1 MDGKIQNDCVLN
13 NSNVDG
19 FEFYNEYNEYSDD
32 DDDDGGG
39 NSNIDAAGGNNI
51 DAGGNS
57 NIDVAGN
64 CAIGNNKNKWES
76 LKKEYASWSSITD
89 GDDEDA
95 INNNNDCNT
104 NNNDFEVPVSF
115 EQLYTTFQELTDKF
129 GFQKDNM
136 ENMYHHFLTQLD
148 SRASRMSCSMALMSL
163 HSNYIGGEQAN
174 YKKWFFSCQLDLDEE
189 YGFNNIKLHGS
200 SMKRNLEFAKKNGVN
215 LKKNLKIMGKNG
227 GKKKY
232 ELDQYPSNNNNPINE
247 KNKPDKNKLN
257 TLQNANYKWKLKMKS
272 LSPLQMARQITLYL
286 LCWGEANNIR
296 FAPECLCFIFKC
308 CLDYDEYKETH
319 TKHNNFES
327 KSDENNLKVKT
338 EHDEYTY
345 LNNVITP
352 IYSFLKDQRYEK
364 FENQQQQKL
373 IKNSKDHKNVIGYDD
388 INQLFW
394 YPEGIEQIV
403 LQNGERLVDKP
414 FNQRYLFF
422 QEIQWEKV
430 FYKTYREKR
439 SWMHCC
445 INFNRIWIIHFT
457 SFWYFTSF
465 NSPTLYT
472 KNYNQQL
479 NNGPILQVRLTII
492 SFAGSIACI
501 VQLLATLM
509 EFSFVPREWPGA
521 QYLWKRFLGLSFLLL
536 VNFAPTIYILGW
548 HNLDEISKICQ
559 ILAIVQFCISLLTS
573 VFFSIRPLGGLF
585 KSYLKRG
592 KHKRR
597 YVSSQTFTASFPQLT
612 GRPKYFSCG
621 LWFSVFLCKFIESYF
636 FLTLS
641 LRDPIRVLS
650 ILDMSRCKGDALIP
664 VKWVCHLQPK
674 VTLFLMIFTDLMLFF
689 LDTYLWYIICN
700 CFFSIGLSFSLGTSI
715 LTPWKNIYSRLPK
728 RIFSKLIAT
737 NQSKMQSQPVML
749 VSQIWNAIIISL
761 FREHLLDSSHVNK
774 LVYQKV
780 QYYEVENHNNVSLK
794 SPSFFVA
801 EDDSTFKSTEYFVK
815 NSEAQ
820 RRLSFFAQSLST
832 PINEPIPV
840 EWMPTFTV
848 LVPHYSEKILL
859 TLTEVIKQKD
869 PNTKLTL
876 LEYLKN
882 LYPHEWEC
890 YVKDTKILAYAFG
903 YLDKPQTHTEKT
915 KNSETE
921 NNNFIQ
927 NNIDDLPFYSVG
939 FNTSNKEFILRT
951 CIWASLRCQTLYRT
965 VSGFQNYSRA
975 IKLLYRVETPW
986 IMQTHGDD
994 LQALD
999 LELEKMANR
1008 KFKMIVAMQRYA
1020 KFSEEELKA
1029 TEFMLKAYPH
1039 MKISYLEE
1047 VENKKTHQTEYFSCL
1062 IDGFCVKLN
1071 KSGKRKPLYRIK
1083 LSGNPILGDGK
1094 SDNQNHSIVFYR
1106 GEYIQVIDA
1115 NQDNYYE
1122 ECLKIRSLLSE
1133 FEELDMDN
1141 VLPYIPELENKNE
1154 KAPVAI
1160 VGAREY
1166 IFSENIGVLG
1176 DIAAGKEQTFGTLF
1190 ARTLAEIG
1198 GKLHYGHP
1206 DFLNAI
1212 FMTTRGGIS
1221 KSQKGLHLNED
1232 IYAGITAV
1240 CRGGRIKHS
1249 DYYQCGK
1256 GRDLG
1261 FGSILNFT
1269 SKIGAGMGEQLL
1281 SREYYYLG
1289 TQLPLDRFL
1298 SFFYAHPGFHLN
1310 NLFISLS
1317 VQLFFVLLL
1326 NVGAMNHELVKCF
1339 YNKDAPITDLEQPLG
1354 CYNMKPVLN
1363 WVTIFVLSIFIVFF
1377 IAFCPLLIQEI
1388 LERGIW
1394 KSFSRFFH
1402 HLSSFAP
1409 IFEVFVCQIYSNA
1422 LISDMSFGSAKY
1434 ISTGRGF
1441 AISRIAFPELYS
1453 KFTTC
1458 SIYTGAK
1465 IFLMLLFAII
1475 SMWQPALLWF
1485 VITLFSLTSAPFFFN
1500 PHQFSFKEFFID
1512 YKKLL
1517 QWFSDGNSKFV
1528 ENSWS
1533 NYTKLM
1539 RARYCGFKKKV
1550 IGDVSERQ
1558 PFESTVVGKSDMVL
1572 TEIVAPFFVC
1582 VFSLSAY
1589 LFVNSQTGVL
1599 NAEPTM
1605 ISVRLIL
1612 VTMLPILLNLLVLV
1626 IFFCLS
1632 ICVGPVLNLVL
1643 PQFNTVVAC
1652 ICHFSSVFIYLLTFD
1667 LIFILEGFNVTRSLT
1682 LIITAINV
1690 QQFLFRVCTLFF
1702 MTKEFKNCNSN
1713 IAWWSGKWFTTR
1725 LGWAVIGQPVR
1736 EFIVKVME
1744 SSYFAADFILS
1755 HALLFLQTPLV
1766 FTPFIDTFH
1775 SMVLYWLTPKQ
1786 VVFKK
1791 VSFNKKVNRQ
1801 RNQTCRR
1808 YLVLYFVNTTLLLSF
1823 FSMPL
1828 VMNKMGFQHEVLLF
1842 AENLNNIGAL
1852 EVSKLFQPNKQEN
1865 NDTGTAFPLN
1875 RSKNNTS

>member
-1 MDGKIQNDCVLN
+1 MAEDGMDEQGQTPLSSNDSDVGELDYYN
-13 NSNVDG
+13 DYQDYNAYDNDIGSGSNTGATDQ
-19 FEFYNEYNEYSDD
+19 D
-32 DDDDGGG
+32 
-39 NSNIDAAGGNNI
+39 
-51 DAGGNS
+51 
-57 NIDVAGN
+57 
-64 CAIGNNKNKWES
+64 NNKNNQKKKSGKWES
-76 LKKEYASWSSITD
+76 LKEEFASWTPTSD
-89 GDDEDA
+89 DDEGA
-95 INNNNDCNT
+95 NNNSDDGNDDNRYDECK
-104 NNNDFEVPVSF
+104 VPVSF
-115 EQLYTTFQELTDKF
+115 EQLYTIFLTLTQKF

-136 ENMYHHFLTQLD
+136 ENMYHHLLTQLD
-148 SRASRMSCSMALMSL
+148 SRASRMSCSMALISL

-174 YKKWFFSCQLDLDEE
+174 YKKWYFSCQLDLDEE
-189 YGFNNIKLHGS
+189 FGFNNIKLHGS
-200 SMKRNLEFAKKNGVN
+200 AMKRNLKIAKKNGTD
-215 LKKNLKIMGKNG
+215 LKKNLKNLKMM
-227 GKKKY
+227 
-232 ELDQYPSNNNNPINE
+232 E
-247 KNKPDKNKLN
+247 KNNGKIEMVKEDNNISNKSDIKMSKLK
-257 TLQNANYKWKLKMKS
+257 NANYKWKLKMKS
-272 LSPLQMARQITLYL
+272 LSLIQMARQIALYL

-296 FAPECLCFIFKC
+296 YAPECLCFIFKC
-308 CLDYDEYKETH
+308 CLDYDEYT
-319 TKHNNFES
+319 ES
-327 KSDENNLKVKT
+327 QLQLQRDDIKKNKPSEKIQIKK
-338 EHDEYTY
+338 DEYTY

-352 IYSFLKDQRYEK
+352 IYTFLRDQRYEK
-364 FENQQQQKL
+364 SENRKQKL
-373 IKNSKDHKNVIGYDD
+373 IKNTKDHQNVIGYDD
-388 INQLFW
+388 VNQLFW
-394 YPEGIEQIV
+394 YPEGIEKIV
-403 LQNGERLVDKP
+403 LKNGARLVDKP
-414 FNQRYLFF
+414 FNQRYLYL

-430 FYKTYREKR
+430 FYKTYKEKR

-445 INFNRIWIIHFT
+445 LNFNRIWIIHFT

-479 NNGPILQVRLTII
+479 NNGPILQVRLTVF

-509 EFSFVPREWPGA
+509 EVSFVPRTWPGA
-521 QYLWKRFLGLSFLLL
+521 QYLWKRFLGLVLLLL
-536 VNFAPTIYILGW
+536 VNFAPTVYILGW
-548 HNLDEISKICQ
+548 YELDQVSQTCL
-559 ILAIVQFCISLLTS
+559 ILSIVQFCISLLTCI
-573 VFFSIRPLGGLF
+573 FFSIRPLGGLF
-585 KSYLKRG
+585 RSYLKKD

-597 YVSSQTFTASFPQLT
+597 YVSSQTFTASFPKLT
-612 GRPKYFSCG
+612 GRPKFFSYG

-650 ILDMSRCKGDALIP
+650 ILDMSRCKGDAFVP
-664 VKWVCHLQPK
+664 AKWVCHLQPK
-674 VTLFLMIFTDLMLFF
+674 VTLCLMIFTDLILFF
-689 LDTYLWYIICN
+689 LDTYLWYIVCN

-728 RIFSKLIAT
+728 RIFSKVIAT
-737 NQSKMQSQPVML
+737 NQLKMQSQPVML

-761 FREHLLDSSHVNK
+761 FREHLLDISHVNK
-774 LVYQKV
+774 LIYQKV
-780 QYYEVENHNNVSLK
+780 HYYEIINQNNISLK

-859 TLTEVIKQKD
+859 TLREVIMQED

-876 LEYLKN
+876 LEYLKH
-882 LYPHEWEC
+882 LYPHEWE
-890 YVKDTKILAYAFG
+890 YFVKDTKILAYAFG
-903 YLDKPQTHTEKT
+903 YLKNPEKQTEKDPNSKM
-915 KNSETE
+915 KNE
-921 NNNFIQ
+921 NYIQ
-927 NNIDDLPFYSVG
+927 NNIDDLPFYSIG
-939 FNTSNKEFILRT
+939 FNSSSEEFKLRT

-975 IKLLYRVETPW
+975 IKLLYRIETPW

-994 LQALD
+994 IEALD
-999 LELEKMANR
+999 TELEKMANR

-1020 KFSEEELKA
+1020 TFSEDELKA
-1029 TEFMLKAYPH
+1029 TEFMLETFPH

-1047 VENKKTHQTEYFSCL
+1047 VANETTHEVEYFSCL
-1062 IDGFCVKLN
+1062 IDGFCEKLEN
-1071 KSGKRKPLYRIK
+1071 SGKRKPLYRIK

-1122 ECLKIRSLLSE
+1122 ECLKIRSVLSE
-1133 FEELDMDN
+1133 FEELSVEN
-1141 VLPYIPELENKNE
+1141 VLPYIPELEYKNE
-1154 KAPVAI
+1154 EAPVAI

-1221 KSQKGLHLNED
+1221 KAQKGLHLNED
-1232 IYAGITAV
+1232 IYAGMTAV

-1326 NVGAMNHELVKCF
+1326 NLGAMNHELVSCF
-1339 YNKDAPITDLEQPLG
+1339 YNKDAPITDLERPLG

-1402 HLSSFAP
+1402 HLTSFAP

-1422 LISDMSFGSAKY
+1422 LITDMSFGSAKY

-1441 AISRIAFPELYS
+1441 AISRVAFPELYS
-1453 KFTTC
+1453 KFATS

-1465 IFLMLLFAII
+1465 NFLMLLFALI

-1485 VITLFSLTSAPFFFN
+1485 VITLLSLTSAPFVFN

-1512 YKKLL
+1512 YKKLM
-1517 QWFSDGNSKFV
+1517 QWFMLGNSNFV

-1539 RARYCGFKKKV
+1539 RARYCGFKKKM
-1550 IGDVSERQ
+1550 IGDVSENQ
-1558 PFESTVVGKSDMVL
+1558 PFETNVVSKCDMVL
-1572 TEIVAPFFVC
+1572 TEFIAPFFVC

-1589 LFVNSQTGVL
+1589 LFVNSQTGVSG
-1599 NAEPTM
+1599 AEPTM
-1605 ISVRLIL
+1605 SSVRLII
-1612 VTMLPILLNLLVLV
+1612 VTVLPILLNLVVLVLLFG
-1626 IFFCLS
+1626 ISLFL
-1632 ICVGPVLNLVL
+1632 GPVLSLVS
-1643 PQFNTVVAC
+1643 PKFNTGVAC
-1652 ICHFSSVFIYLLTFD
+1652 ICHFTSVLIYLLVFD

-1682 LIITAINV
+1682 LIITAISI

-1702 MTKEFKNCNSN
+1702 MSKEFKNCNSN
-1713 IAWWSGKWFTTR
+1713 IAWWSGKWLTTR
-1725 LGWAVIGQPVR
+1725 LGWAVVGQPLR
-1736 EFIVKVME
+1736 EFLVKVIE

-1791 VSFNKKVNRQ
+1791 VSFNIKANKQ

-1808 YLVLYFVNTTLLLSF
+1808 YLVLYFVNTTLLLTF
-1823 FSMPL
+1823 FLMPL
-1828 VMNKMGFQHEVLLF
+1828 VMNELGLQQEVLVFAEKQYKMGPL
-1842 AENLNNIGAL
+1842 AI
-1852 EVSKLFQPNKQEN
+1852 SKLFQPNRQNN
-1865 NDTGTAFPLN
+1865 NDTGGRIAVEDVY
-1875 RSKNNTS
+1875 NNTF